1 MLIDVLRGDL
11 LSSEQLAVPLEKEIG
26 FVKNYLKL
34 KMLGD
39 PECIRVEWNISSGV
53 FMETLVP
60 SMSIQ
65 IPVENAVKYAFNAES
80 LNPCIIISVFVKD
93 EELHISIEDNGI
105 GYHPGAHVRDERSTG
120 QGLKILYR
128 TTDLLNTHNIRKM
141 QFSIR
146 DLYSASEK
154 QHGTSVSL
162 IVPLNYNF
170 AL

>member
-1 MLIDVLRGDL
+1 ML
-11 LSSEQLAVPLEKEIG
+11 A
-26 FVKNYLKL
+26 
-34 KMLGD
+34 D
-39 PECIRVEWNISSGV
+39 PERIRVDLNISSDV
-53 FMETLVP
+53 SMDTLVP

-65 IPVENAVKYAFNAES
+65 IPVENAVKYAFNTES
-80 LNPCIIISVFVKD
+80 LNPCITISISVED
-93 EELHISIEDNGI
+93 EELHVLIEDNGI
-105 GYHPGAHVRDERSTG
+105 GYKPGTHARDERSTG

-128 TTDLLNTHNIRKM
+128 TTDLLNTRNIRKM

-170 AL
+170 TL